1 MQSIDSK
8 ILSRI
13 YGHGKGCVVTPGD
26 FLDLGSRQAV
36 VLVLHRLAKK
46 GSVAPVASPSQI
58 KIVFLWGLPKA

>member
-13 YGHGKGCVVTPGD
+13 YGRGNGCVVTLGN

-36 VLVLHRLAKK
+36 DLALHRLVKK
-46 GSVAPVASPSQI
+46 GRDNSDSA
-58 KIVFLWGLPKA
+58 